1 MKVAIPTEGR
11 RPSDSVES
19 RFGRAPRI
27 LVVETETGQYRVYEN
42 THNMQA
48 AQGAGIQTAQL
59 VDKSGAEWLLTGH
72 CGPKAFQVLD
82 QAGIKIAVGV
92 TGTIEEV
99 IERFK
104 KNEYSAATGADVEGH
119 WA

>member
-1 MKVAIPTEGR
+1 MKVAIPTAGTK
-11 RPSDSVES
+11 PADAVES

-27 LVVETETGQYRVYEN
+27 LVVDVDSGQYHLYEN

-59 VDKSGAEWLLTGH
+59 VNKAGADWLLAGH
-72 CGPKAFQVLD
+72 CGPKAFQVLSA
-82 QAGIKIAVGV
+82 AGIKIAVGV
-92 TGTIEEV
+92 EGTITDV

-104 KNEYSAATGADVEGH
+104 SGEYQPAESPDVEGH